1 MLSRLTQFADR
12 AKRAWRARTDPT
24 PRVLC
29 ADDDDDIRTFCA
41 TVLKRAGFEVDT
53 AVDGREAMLMLR
65 ARSYSTILLDLG
77 MPYLH
82 GATVLAILAK
92 TQPEALSHLIVITGA
107 SDSAL
112 GELRGPRVILKKPF
126 AAGRLLDAV
135 QECQEVKSVTGTQTR
150 RLR

>member
-1 MLSRLTQFADR
+1 MLSRLTQITDR
-12 AKRAWRARTDPT
+12 AKRAWRGRTEPN
-24 PRVLC
+24 PRILC

-53 AVDGREAMLMLR
+53 AADGREAMQMLR
-65 ARSYSTILLDLG
+65 GRSYSTILLDLG

-92 TQPEALSHLIVITGA
+92 TQPEALARLIVITGA

-112 GELRGPRVILKKPF
+112 GELRGARVILKKPF

-135 QECQEVKSVTGTQTR
+135 QECQDPKRDPGTQTR
-150 RLR
+150 RSR